1 MKVFSRK
8 KFIEEQMKRWDK
20 SVWVSECEGKTP
32 EEIENMRLFSRSRM
46 VRRSGGINNGHR

>member
-20 SVWVSECEGKTP
+20 SVWVSECEGKTV
-32 EEIENMRLFSRSRM
+32 EEIENMRIFS
-46 VRRSGGINNGHR
+46 